1 MNSSCA
7 CRRSARALTTPAART
22 AGRPGPVLELGLGN
36 GRTYD
41 HLRNRFAPRPIFVFD
56 REVGAHPDC
65 IPAQEYLR
73 LGDFRMSVPAY
84 IAEGQPRAV
93 FIHAD
98 IGSAN
103 RVKSTQLAA
112 DLAPA
117 WLQILARTGC
127 SHATSASRWRAC
139 RSCHCPVA
147 WLQTTTTSIAGPN
160 KAHQKKG
167 PILR

>member
-1 MNSSCA
+1 MTRLDEFIVRMQAQRA
-7 CRRSARALTTPAART
+7 CIDDAAART

-56 REVGAHPDC
+56 REVAAHPDC

-117 WLQILARTGC
+117 WLQILAPDGLLACDQRVALEGLQELPLPGGLVADNYHFYCRT
-127 SHATSASRWRAC
+127 
-139 RSCHCPVA
+139 
-147 WLQTTTTSIAGPN
+147 Q
-160 KAHQKKG
+160 
-167 PILR
+167 